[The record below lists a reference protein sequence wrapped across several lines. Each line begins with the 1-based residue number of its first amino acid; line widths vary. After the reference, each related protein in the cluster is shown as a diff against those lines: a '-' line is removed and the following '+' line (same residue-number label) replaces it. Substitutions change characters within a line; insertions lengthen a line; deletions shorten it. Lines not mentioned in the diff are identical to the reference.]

1 MDTFILSLADA
12 RLLYPGATGEAKAK
26 LEAHF
31 GKEQLTRKRH
41 FTDIK
46 NFEDA
51 CEVKGINPKYVVE
64 KLFNAIPDTLREY
77 RDFMVASLKRV
88 IIAEVIRGDWKA
100 DYSDSR
106 QVKWHQWYK
115 WKDGVGFV
123 FDTSDSTYDYS
134 LTYSG
139 SRLDFAN
146 CDESDYFGKQFIE
159 LHRVVLQYKAA

>member
-12 RLLYPGATGEAKAK
+12 ILLYPGATGEAKSK

-51 CEVKGINPKYVVE
+51 CEVKGINPKDVVE
-64 KLFNAIPDTLREY
+64 KLFNAIPDTLIEY

-88 IIAEVIRGDWKA
+88 IIAEAIRGDWKA

-106 QVKWHQWYK
+106 QVKWRQWYK

-123 FDTSDSTYDYS
+123 FDCSDAVCADAGTR
-134 LTYSG
+134 SG

-159 LHRVVLQYKAA
+159 LHRVALQYKAA